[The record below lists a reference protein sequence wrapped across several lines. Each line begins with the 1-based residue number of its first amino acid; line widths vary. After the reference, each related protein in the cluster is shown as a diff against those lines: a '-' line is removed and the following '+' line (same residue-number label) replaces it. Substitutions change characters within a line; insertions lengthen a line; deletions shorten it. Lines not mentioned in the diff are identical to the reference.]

1 MSLELINTL
10 ATLTTVVIVA
20 ATAVAALTQLRHLR
34 AGNQINAM
42 LSIANQFDERE
53 FRDALTLVH
62 QNLDAAMDDPE
73 FREFNVCVIR
83 QQPTPAVVPE
93 HNEVFH
99 AARFI
104 ANTYEELGILVK
116 NGIVDRDLFL
126 DRYSWVISRAWNR
139 MQRLIAWARAV
150 SGKDA
155 IWENFEYLVVL
166 SEDYMAQHTSTYPSG
181 VRRLKPHNP
190 WPVPPAPVTA

>member
-1 MSLELINTL
+1 MSFEIINTL

-42 LSIANQFDERE
+42 LSIANQFDEKE
-53 FRDALTLVH
+53 FRDALFLVH
-62 QNLDAAMDDPE
+62 EKLDSAMDDSR
-73 FREFNVCVIR
+73 FREFYL
-83 QQPTPAVVPE
+83 AVVRRQTAPATPE
-93 HNEVFH
+93 QRELLD

-116 NGIVDRDLFL
+116 NGIVDKDLFL
-126 DRYSWVISRAWNR
+126 DRYSWVINRAWEN
-139 MQRLIAWARAV
+139 MQRLVAFARSV
-150 SGKDA
+150 TGKDA

-166 SEDYMAQHTSTYPSG
+166 AQDWMEQHESSYPKG
-181 VRRLKPHNP
+181 VRRLQLHNP
-190 WPVPPAPVTA
+190 WPIPPMPVTA